1 MSHSKERKEKQ
12 CLNCNAIIYG
22 RFCHVCGQ
30 ENVEPKETFLHLVRH
45 FIEDVTHFDGKFFDT
60 LKYLLARP
68 GFLSYEYMRG
78 RRHSYLNPIRMYV
91 FTSAIF
97 FLVFFS
103 VNGSHEP
110 TTHEPPIVVENETPT
125 NTHAKDSTHIKDT
138 LTQHDTA
145 KRTYT
150 YKATEGN
157 FTKKSLTDSFALVKK
172 QIEHSIAQAK
182 TLEEKKKLEG
192 DLKVVKTVEKATQTF
207 TSFIDDDENIGEAVT
222 ARKKKSN
229 KFLDKI
235 FGNREQV
242 SHSIP
247 KVMFITL
254 PLMALV
260 LQFFYRKLKQFYYV
274 NHIIFIVHL
283 YVAVF
288 LILLV
293 GIGLDY
299 FDEKTHWAIFSFLS
313 SFVGMGT
320 FFYTYKAMRNFY
332 HQSRFKT
339 FMRCIGLYFFFTSIL
354 GFCLFLFNYT
364 TTLNAH

>member
-1 MSHSKERKEKQ
+1 MSHLKERKEKQ

-22 RFCHVCGQ
+22 RFCQVCGQ
-30 ENVEPKETFLHLVRH
+30 ENVEPKETFLYLVRH
-45 FIEDVTHFDGKFFDT
+45 FIEDLTHFDGKFFDT

-103 VNGSHEP
+103 VNGSHRSTIPEAP
-110 TTHEPPIVVENETPT
+110 VVPENEKPT
-125 NTHAKDSTHIKDT
+125 STNQKDT
-138 LTQHDTA
+138 TTLHDTT

-150 YKATEGN
+150 YKATDSN
-157 FTKKSLTDSFALVKK
+157 FRKKGLTDSFALVKK
-172 QIEHSIAQAK
+172 QIENSIVHAK
-182 TLEEKKKLEG
+182 TSEEKKKLAD
-192 DLKVVKTVEKATQTF
+192 DLKVVKTVEKATETF
-207 TSFIDDDENIGEAVT
+207 TNFIGEDETFERAAT
-222 ARKKKSN
+222 TRKKTSG

-235 FGNREQV
+235 FGDREQI

-247 KVMFITL
+247 KVMFLTL
-254 PLMALV
+254 PLMALI
-260 LQFFYRKLKQFYYV
+260 LQMFYRKQKQFYYV
-274 NHIIFIVHL
+274 NHIIFVVHL

-299 FDEKTHWAIFSFLS
+299 FDVKTHWAIFSFLS
-313 SFVGMGT
+313 SFVGLGA

-339 FMRCIGLYFFFTSIL
+339 FIKCMGLYFFFTFVL
-354 GFCLFLFNYT
+354 GLCLFLFNYT